1 MEPRGRMRAWFWR
14 RPIPVFVI
22 AAFCI
27 FQYVVIASEVLTHW
41 SAYVR
46 LMDTNAMSPI
56 AFFGRLAYPKLLFGA
71 GVSLL
76 MRWNWAATMLFAA
89 YVTVG
94 VLRLSMGD
102 VVGIVSLATVV
113 GCMVYSLRLATRPK
127 PS

>member
-1 MEPRGRMRAWFWR
+1 MEPRGPMRAWFWR

-56 AFFGRLAYPKLLFGA
+56 AFFSRLAYPTLLFGA

>member
-56 AFFGRLAYPKLLFGA
+56 AFFGRLAYPTLLFGA